1 MKNLIST
8 VTRSDQQQLLKDLNY
23 LNISEIK
30 SFCKKHSIPFSISV
44 ELKNGNIKKTTEND
58 RKGIILRRIRHYLK
72 TGKIPKET
80 IFPSSVVSFEG
91 LPKPLK
97 ATNKLF
103 YGQYK
108 KKNPAMI
115 KLLQKLTD
123 GKFKEGAIARI
134 IAREFWSAGKAP
146 TFEEFAERW
155 LKASRAHTEPNPEW
169 AFLSDQTKRKEIS
182 NWKQFRRK
190 KAHSV
195 LKVLNSL

>member
-1 MKNLIST
+1 MKNLMSSL
-8 VTRSDQQQLLKDLNY
+8 TRSRQQQLLKDLNY

-44 ELKNGNIKKTTEND
+44 ELKNGEIKKTAEND

-72 TGKIPKET
+72 TGKIPKKT
-80 IFPSSVVSFEG
+80 RFPSNVVCFED
-91 LPKPLK
+91 LPKTLK
-97 ATNKLF
+97 STDKLF

-115 KLLQKLTD
+115 RLLQKLTN

-146 TFEEFAERW
+146 TFKEFAEKW
-155 LKASRAHTEPNPEW
+155 LKASRAHSEPNPEW
-169 AFLSDQTKRKEIS
+169 AFLSDKAKRKEIF
-182 NWKQFRRK
+182 NWKELRNK
-190 KAHSV
+190 KARSV
-195 LKVLNSL
+195 LKILNSL